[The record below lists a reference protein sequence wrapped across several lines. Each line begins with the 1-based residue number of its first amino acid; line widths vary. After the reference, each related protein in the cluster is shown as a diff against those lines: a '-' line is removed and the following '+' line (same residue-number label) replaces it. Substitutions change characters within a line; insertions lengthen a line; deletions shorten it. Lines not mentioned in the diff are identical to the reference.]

1 MEKNAATGRTL
12 SSVPMSMPP
21 PVALNLY
28 SPNYIPLSPLLVV
41 IKLNSTKHCIE

>member
-1 MEKNAATGRTL
+1 MEKSAAAGRKL

-41 IKLNSTKHCIE
+41 IKFNSMKHWTV